1 MNNAVHFYIDAYK
14 KGECNSNI
22 LFRTLLLNTWS
33 VQKYSDTELYLNLA
47 TPDTLNSI
55 QGIDIVKH
63 LFSDIVSLF
72 IEYGTPFQLEITENN
87 IPLLYDYTAIIH
99 FEQFLYKKH
108 PHFTDLDLT
117 YIHQYNHFYFV
128 FDADNNYTQTQW
140 LLTPSKEYFFMPA
153 VFTSEDLAEEFLNY
167 PHLPLPEP
175 DKERYTLQTNGTRL
189 FSMLRQMPIDQIAI
203 NPYTSQKT
211 LYFPPSF
218 ISKVL

>member
-22 LFRTLLLNTWS
+22 LFRTLLLHAWN

-47 TPDTLNSI
+47 TPDTPNSI

-128 FDADNNYTQTQW
+128 FDADDNYTQTQW
-140 LLTPSKEYFFMPA
+140 LLTPSKEFFFMPA
-153 VFTSEDLAEEFLNY
+153 VFTSEDLAEEFLHY
-167 PHLPLPEP
+167 PYLPPPETG
-175 DKERYTLQTNGTRL
+175 KERYTLQTNGTRL
-189 FSMLRQMPIDQIAI
+189 FAMLRQMPIDQIAI